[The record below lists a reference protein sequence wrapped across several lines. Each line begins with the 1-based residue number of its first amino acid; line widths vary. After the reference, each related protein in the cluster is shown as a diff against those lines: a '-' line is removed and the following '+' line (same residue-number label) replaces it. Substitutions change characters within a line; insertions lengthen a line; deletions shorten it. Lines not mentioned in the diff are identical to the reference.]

1 MSSVPR
7 VTRSR
12 SRKSIA
18 LLASGATLLAVSVV
32 GLAPGTAMA
41 SSHREAP
48 LTAADPLADNT
59 DVYAFVSPDDA
70 NSVTL
75 IANWIPFEEPN
86 GGPNFYPFG
95 TGAATTSTKNQGYTY
110 DIKIDNNGSGNAA
123 IVYRWTFSSQDTRG
137 TNTFLYADAP
147 VTSLNSTH
155 LLFKQTYAITVST
168 DGGATFPT
176 TLLAN
181 APVAPSDIGP
191 ASMPN
196 YQANLF
202 SAAVTPVTGG
212 GQSYAGQAD
221 DPFFLD
227 LRVFDLLYG
236 GNLSEVGQDTL
247 RGYNVNTV
255 SLKLPKSALAL
266 KGDAARNPVIGVWST
281 TNRQSVDLATGNL
294 SGAPVQVSRLGQPL
308 VNEVVIPSALKD
320 TFNSIPPTVDATVPA
335 VVARV
340 VDPEVPKLV
349 QAIYGAKAPTGD
361 PGADGK
367 TKRTDIAEIFLTG
380 VTTKLDGK
388 NFYKGTLGAGT
399 DKAPIGLDLNSQLL
413 NADSADPAAFQPS
426 EMLRLNMSIAP
437 TAKPSRLGVA
447 AKDLAGFPNG
457 RRLADDVV
465 DIELA
470 ALGGFFLPGQTA
482 QSDALTKAGFDKVD
496 SNALVVGATGLN
508 ANGFLDVFPYIA
520 PPNNQ
525 GVNTSAGV
533 KTVTVT
539 VPAPATATPLA
550 TAGSGGI
557 TTPTGGVDTGAGGST
572 AGSSALP
579 LVTGTAA
586 VLLLAAGGA
595 SILGN
600 RRKRAAAG
608 ESSAE

>member
-1 MSSVPR
+1 
-7 VTRSR
+7 
-12 SRKSIA
+12 
-18 LLASGATLLAVSVV
+18 
-32 GLAPGTAMA
+32 MA

-95 TGAATTSTKNQGYTY
+95 TGAATPSTKNQGYTY
-110 DIKIDNNGSGNAA
+110 DIKIDNNGSGAPA
-123 IVYRWTFSSQDTRG
+123 IIYRWTFSSQDARG
-137 TNTFLYADAP
+137 ANTFLYANGP
-147 VTSLNSTH
+147 VTSLNDPH
-155 LLFKQTYAITVST
+155 LLFKQTYALTVST
-168 DGGATFPT
+168 DGGTTFPT

-202 SAAVTPVTGG
+202 NAAVTPVTTPKGG

-255 SLKLPKSALAL
+255 SLKLPKAALAL
-266 KGDAARNPVIGVWST
+266 NGDATKNPVIGVWST
-281 TNRQSVDLATGNL
+281 TNRQSVDLKTGNL
-294 SGAPVQVSRLGQPL
+294 SGTPVQVSRLGQPL

-335 VVARV
+335 VVDRV
-340 VDPEVPKLV
+340 LNPEVPQLV
-349 QAIYGAKAPTGD
+349 QGIYGAKAPTGD
-361 PGADGK
+361 PGANGK
-367 TKRTDIAEIFLTG
+367 TNRTDLAEIFLTG

-399 DKAPIGLDLNSQLL
+399 DKAPIGVDLNSQLL
-413 NADSADPAAFQPS
+413 NADSADPTKFQPS
-426 EMLRLNMSIAP
+426 EMLRLNTSIAP
-437 TAKPSRLGVA
+437 SANPNRLGVA

-482 QSDALTKAGFDKVD
+482 QADALGKAGFDNVN
-496 SNALVVGATGLN
+496 SNAAVVGATGLN

-533 KTVTVT
+533 KTVTVQ
-539 VPAPATATPLA
+539 APATAAPLA
-550 TAGSGGI
+550 TAGV

-572 AGSSALP
+572 PGSSALP
-579 LVTGTAA
+579 LATGSAA

-608 ESSAE
+608 ESFAE